1 MDLVIVCP
9 INLFGSPDICS
20 ATTTSLRIY
29 SDDDGLI
36 RKFSKSIIFG
46 VIPYKTLNKI
56 LNDSSVPLD
65 LYNDLDS
72 FMKLLTS
79 TSSLNF
85 VSSNPGVKY
94 DFTFW

>member
-1 MDLVIVCP
+1 MIVCP
-9 INLFGSPDICS
+9 INLFGSPDILS

-29 SDDDGLI
+29 SADDGFI
-36 RKFSKSIIFG
+36 KKFSKSTIFG

-72 FMKLLTS
+72 LIKLLIS
-79 TSSLNF
+79 IFVFNC

-94 DFTFW
+94 DFTF